1 MLSSIERA
9 LLVDFVVFMIV
20 AVFGFAIVS
29 TLMALTKSVCR
40 QDVFSYE
47 FEWNSKNAIARRKC
61 VSWAKK
67 NGKLAK

>member
-40 QDVFSYE
+40 RDIFSYE
-47 FEWNSKNAIARRKC
+47 FEWNSKNSIARRKC